1 MSVLRK
7 LAWVEVKLFF
17 REPLALIIAFAF
29 PFFMFFVLVGVFG
42 NEADSDPEDIE
53 VWRGGGPADYYVS
66 TYVGLVMAAAG
77 LVTLPLR
84 IADYRERGVLRR
96 YRAAGVSA
104 PVMIG
109 SQVLVASAM
118 SVIAAIGI
126 VVLSTTVYGTV
137 LPESWP
143 LVIAGSVV
151 GLLTF
156 AAFGVL
162 LGAVVPSVRA
172 AQGLGFSLFFVMLM
186 ISGSGPPREVLTSS
200 MRMLSNVLP
209 LTHVNLLLQDAWLG
223 FGWSWDAALVATGFF
238 VASGVLAARFFR
250 WE

>member
-1 MSVLRK
+1 MSVLAK
-7 LAWVEVKLFF
+7 LVWVEVKLFF

-42 NEADSDPEDIE
+42 NEAESDPEDIE

-66 TYVGLVMAAAG
+66 TYVGLAMAAAG

-104 PVMIG
+104 PVMLG
-109 SQVLVASAM
+109 SQVLVASTM
-118 SVIAAIGI
+118 SAIAAAGI
-126 VVLSTTVYGTV
+126 VVLSTTMYDTV
-137 LPESWP
+137 LPDNWG
-143 LVIAGSVV
+143 LVIGGAAV

-162 LGAVVPSVRA
+162 LGSVLPSTRA
-172 AQGLGFSLFFVMLM
+172 AQGVGFSLFFVMLM
-186 ISGSGPPREVLTSS
+186 LSGSGPPREVLTSA
-200 MRMLSNVLP
+200 MRTLSNVLP
-209 LTHVNLLLQDAWLG
+209 LTHINLLLQDAWLG
-223 FGWSWDAALVATGFF
+223 FGWNWTAALVAIGF
-238 VASGVLAARFFR
+238 LAVSILISARFFR

>member
-42 NEADSDPEDIE
+42 NEAETDPEDIE

-84 IADYRERGVLRR
+84 LADYRERGVLRR

-104 PVMIG
+104 PVMLG

-118 SVIAAIGI
+118 SIIAATGI
-126 VVLSTTVYGTV
+126 VALSTTLYGTV

-143 LVIAGSVV
+143 LVIAAGVV

-200 MRMLSNVLP
+200 MRAFSNLLP

-223 FGWSWDAALVATGFF
+223 FGWSWGAAAVAAGFF
-238 VASGVLAARFFR
+238 VVSSLLAARFFR